1 MGARI
6 RRIRKTAPG
15 EGERNARRGYV
26 HQDRASAR
34 LIYEALADR
43 SLRWVGLADREAGV
57 ADDLV
62 LGLADA
68 VVAHQFKRTR
78 WPSALGLTALL
89 LGKESVVADLAASYE
104 ALRRQFSETVVRL
117 RYLTNHY
124 PSTGD
129 RLIKRDSRLSTAA
142 FVGECVAHPGRSLA
156 EWRATSW
163 ASVINA
169 LVTASGLAEADFE
182 QFWMH
187 FDLVMGARADLVLDP
202 TEDADRRAQIEDLA
216 RALSTLLADNP
227 DKNRWSRNELLD
239 AIDWPDRFALRF
251 THTFPVGAYVQR
263 NEATEARLLEAIAT
277 HTRGYVALVGPP
289 GAGKSTLLQRE
300 LRDQADVH
308 VLRYL
313 AFVPGAAQ
321 GQGRGEADSF
331 YDDLNSQFVAT
342 GLKALRVKDD
352 TTLARQQEFAHLLAL
367 AGERNAASGL
377 RYLIVVD
384 GLDHIPREERPEH
397 SLLAALPLPQS
408 VPDGVIFVLGT
419 QRLDLDFMLPAVRDE
434 AGVIGRRIDVTPLSA
449 QAVAAMADALKL
461 PREIPREEIYRLTGG
476 HALVTRYLIERLISA
491 DPVTRS
497 QLLAGEHGFGGDLE
511 AVYDAAW
518 RTVEQAPHS
527 AEVKRVLALIAHA
540 DARVEPQLLA
550 KATSDAAVEDALQE
564 VGHLLDCSALGWS
577 MFHNSFRLFVQRKP
591 VLRFGVPDPNFAPNA
606 LYRTLANLTHDASPK
621 SPQRWLTFRYLYLA
635 GDIDGA
641 LALADRRYFVQQ
653 YCQGRSARAVH
664 GDISDAFR
672 ALKTRAD
679 AIQLF
684 ELMLADDEVERR
696 AAVMEGA
703 SSLVDAYLAVGD
715 AQAARALLEDTHE
728 DGKQWLVV
736 DALLSAGE
744 TEQARK
750 IFEDSARPQLASG
763 NATFF
768 AHVDRE
774 ATRLWAQRA
783 VLFLDESQLDRYIS
797 GNFFGIA
804 DGREESKRA
813 RNELAQA
820 IKFEI
825 ARAYA
830 RVDADFDLERVA
842 THWGIRS
849 DERPIELA
857 QENWTVG

>member
-1 MGARI
+1 
-6 RRIRKTAPG
+6 
-15 EGERNARRGYV
+15 
-26 HQDRASAR
+26 
-34 LIYEALADR
+34 
-43 SLRWVGLADREAGV
+43 
-57 ADDLV
+57 
-62 LGLADA
+62 
-68 VVAHQFKRTR
+68 
-78 WPSALGLTALL
+78 
-89 LGKESVVADLAASYE
+89 
-104 ALRRQFSETVVRL
+104 
-117 RYLTNHY
+117 
-124 PSTGD
+124 
-129 RLIKRDSRLSTAA
+129 
-142 FVGECVAHPGRSLA
+142 
-156 EWRATSW
+156 
-163 ASVINA
+163 
-169 LVTASGLAEADFE
+169 
-182 QFWMH
+182 
-187 FDLVMGARADLVLDP
+187 
-202 TEDADRRAQIEDLA
+202 
-216 RALSTLLADNP
+216 
-227 DKNRWSRNELLD
+227 
-239 AIDWPDRFALRF
+239 
-251 THTFPVGAYVQR
+251 
-263 NEATEARLLEAIAT
+263 
-277 HTRGYVALVGPP
+277 
-289 GAGKSTLLQRE
+289 
-300 LRDQADVH
+300 
-308 VLRYL
+308 
-313 AFVPGAAQ
+313 
-321 GQGRGEADSF
+321 
-331 YDDLNSQFVAT
+331 
-342 GLKALRVKDD
+342 
-352 TTLARQQEFAHLLAL
+352 
-367 AGERNAASGL
+367 
-377 RYLIVVD
+377 
-384 GLDHIPREERPEH
+384 
-397 SLLAALPLPQS
+397 
-408 VPDGVIFVLGT
+408 
-419 QRLDLDFMLPAVRDE
+419 
-434 AGVIGRRIDVTPLSA
+434 
-449 QAVAAMADALKL
+449 MADALKL
-461 PREIPREEIYRLTGG
+461 PREIPREEIYQLTGG

-750 IFEDSARPQLASG
+750 IFEGFGPSSACLGQCNLLRACGQGSYAALGP
-763 NATFF
+763 
-768 AHVDRE
+768 
-774 ATRLWAQRA
+774 TRGPVSR
-783 VLFLDESQLDRYIS
+783 
-797 GNFFGIA
+797 
-804 DGREESKRA
+804 
-813 RNELAQA
+813 
-820 IKFEI
+820 
-825 ARAYA
+825 
-830 RVDADFDLERVA
+830 
-842 THWGIRS
+842 
-849 DERPIELA
+849 
-857 QENWTVG
+857 